1 MKWVH
6 RTVGRANGDCPPVYR
21 GSSGGRGGAAHW
33 RRARGCSGVPFFTM
47 GERGLCGEGVRLV
60 AVMDGSGVKSSVG
73 WHLEVRRRDEDNGNG
88 L

>member
-1 MKWVH
+1 
-6 RTVGRANGDCPPVYR
+6 
-21 GSSGGRGGAAHW
+21 
-33 RRARGCSGVPFFTM
+33 M

-60 AVMDGSGVKSSVG
+60 AVMDGSGVKSSMG